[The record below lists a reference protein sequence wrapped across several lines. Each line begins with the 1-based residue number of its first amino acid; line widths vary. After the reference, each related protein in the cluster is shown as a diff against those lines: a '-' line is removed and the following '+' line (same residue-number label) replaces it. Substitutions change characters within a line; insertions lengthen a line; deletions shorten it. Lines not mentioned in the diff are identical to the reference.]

1 MKYTVEN
8 TVMIG
13 KRVTPFLDG
22 VEQKDCIEADEENG
36 VVIVFARD
44 KYGRYILDGDEV
56 QTKLLYGVVT
66 VVTA

>member
-8 TVMIG
+8 TAAIDKPM
-13 KRVTPFLDG
+13 RVFLDG
-22 VEQKDCIEADEENG
+22 AEQKDCIEADEENG

>member
-22 VEQKDCIEADEENG
+22 VEQKDCIEADDENG
-36 VVIVFARD
+36 FVIIRQRD
-44 KYGRYILDGDEV
+44 KDGRLILDGCEI
-56 QTKLLYGVVT
+56 QTETRYGVVT
-66 VVTA
+66 VVPA

>member
-8 TVMIG
+8 TIMVG

-36 VVIVFARD
+36 VVIVFAQD
-44 KYGRYILDGDEV
+44 KDGRYILEGDEI
-56 QTKLLYGVVT
+56 QTETRYGVVT
-66 VVTA
+66 VVPA

>member
-22 VEQKDCIEADEENG
+22 VEQKDCVEADEENG
-36 VVIVFARD
+36 FVVVYARD
-44 KYGRYILDGDEV
+44 KDGRLIPDGCEI
-56 QTKLLYGVVT
+56 QTETRYGVVT
-66 VVTA
+66 VVPA